1 MRNVVIDFNG
11 DFLKYGVYEAADD
24 ELGLPIHPVTCECD
38 GPLKCRYW
46 AFRPHPKQIRFFDSL
61 SPRLM
66 FGGGRGP
73 GKTESL
79 VWKPIYTAFAV
90 PGAKMLCFRRTMGEL
105 RKTILQRFKD
115 LESWGLYEKCTEDA
129 ITFQDNGMLWFGS
142 ADDEKAMRKLLSGEY
157 ILIEFDEWSEFP
169 LSWWKFAEGSCR
181 APVTQ
186 DRFGRNVV
194 AQVCGATNPGG
205 VGGASL
211 AALFNADGK
220 GKRQAPGE
228 DPTLYDSK
236 DYEFIPALIGD
247 NPTYA
252 AGTAAGDAY
261 RKMLASQPRRIQAAW
276 IYGRWDG
283 FEGQYFDCLEEDC
296 TLIPHDVFLKMIRKQ
311 HWAPRWISID
321 WGMTHHASVGWHALM
336 SVAGRDIPITYRS
349 YLCRGL
355 GESALAEE
363 ICDLTEAGC
372 YGEKEKEHIVK
383 VYLSPETFGDSG
395 HSRARRIGDV
405 FATRGLPRPMPA
417 NNKREDGWRLMHDL
431 LRARRSITLGDN
443 GTNLRSQTVCDWLIT
458 DHNVYPVPKEGAWP
472 TPIECLLQAVCDPK
486 KDGDVLKD
494 GDAVHLDVNDQLR
507 YGIASHISP
516 EARPFDD
523 RLQEHLAALPVAGP
537 SRYIEHL
544 KMAKEERDRPYGGVF
559 YIGKQRRRR

>member
-1 MRNVVIDFNG
+1 MRNVVIDFPG
-11 DFLKYGVYEAADD
+11 DFLKYSVYEAQD
-24 ELGLPIHPVTCECD
+24 EDQGLPIHPVTCECA
-38 GPLKCRYW
+38 GYRKCPYW

-73 GKTESL
+73 GKTEAL
-79 VWKPIYTAFAV
+79 VWKPIFTAFAN

-105 RKTILQRFKD
+105 KKTILQRFKD
-115 LESWGLYEKCTEDA
+115 LEPWGLYEKCTEDSV
-129 ITFQDNGMLWFGS
+129 TFEDNGVLWFGS

-157 ILIEFDEWSEFP
+157 VLIEFDEWSEFP

-181 APVTQ
+181 TTSLV
-186 DRFGRNVV
+186 DRFGRPLV
-194 AQVCGATNPGG
+194 AQVVGATNPGG

-228 DPTLYDSK
+228 DPTLYDPT
-236 DYEFIPALIGD
+236 DFEFIPALIGD
-247 NPTYA
+247 NPAYA
-252 AGTAAGDAY
+252 SGTPAGDAY
-261 RKMLASQPRRIQAAW
+261 RKMLAGQPRRIQAAW
-276 IYGRWDG
+276 IYGKWDG
-283 FEGQYFDCLEEDC
+283 FEGQYFDCLEEAC
-296 TLIPHDVFLKMIRKQ
+296 TLISHDVFLKMIRKQ

-336 SVAGRDIPITYRS
+336 NVAGRDIPITYRS
-349 YLCRGL
+349 YLCKGL
-355 GESALAEE
+355 GEAALAEE

-383 VYLSPETFGDSG
+383 VYLSPETFGDSN

-405 FATRGLPRPMPA
+405 FAGRGLPRPHPA

-431 LRARRSITLGDN
+431 LRARR
-443 GTNLRSQTVCDWLIT
+443 TVSLQPELQPQAICDWLIT
-458 DHNVYPVPKEGAWP
+458 DHHVYPVPQEGAWP

-516 EARPFDD
+516 ERQPYDD
-523 RLQEHLAALPVAGP
+523 RLKEHLGEVVEKRGLAGSAL
-537 SRYIEHL
+537 YIEHL
-544 KMAKEERDRPYGGVF
+544 KMAKEERQNPGTVF
-559 YIGKQRRRR
+559 YIGRRRRR